1 MNPGTFRPLFLLLLS
16 TPFMIEARTGP
27 GSNFSLEA
35 GGMAGYHGNPRY
47 LNPDDSLHAAS
58 PLLQADI
65 SGKWRYLGTERWDLR
80 ASLAGGS
87 KLYPSALEGDINGL
101 QAEAEGR
108 FHLADSRPGDK
119 PRESSYLALAYRSEL
134 SDNSILSNP
143 DRSDPDAPALG
154 YGENRLRFTAQY
166 HTGGLGAWRG
176 EASILHRNYGES
188 VNLLASLDSHQEE
201 AALEWLG
208 PRWGMMEMD
217 LGYAVSVRNYFEYPA
232 RDLRGDTV
240 AGSGKSLLT
249 HGPQA
254 GVKLNLGRKTDLR
267 LEYAMEVQR
276 DLHAGYFDCYSHS
289 PSVSFKTEPSKAW
302 EFTLRGWSTWE
313 LYDHYRVGYSSRR
326 PLKRIRYDF
335 LRARLERGFGRF
347 YAEAEALYRGEENNT
362 PAYRYY
368 APSAGAGVGIKL

>member
-1 MNPGTFRPLFLLLLS
+1 MNQEIYRFVSMLLLS
-16 TPFMIEARTGP
+16 AAVMVESRMGP

-47 LNPDDSLHAAS
+47 LNPDDSLRSAS

-65 SGKWRYLGTERWDLR
+65 SGKWRYLGTERWDFR
-80 ASLAGGS
+80 VSLAGGS

-108 FHLADSRPGDK
+108 VHYAGGRPGDK
-119 PRESSYLALAYRSEL
+119 LRESSHLAMAYRSEL

-154 YGENRLRFTAQY
+154 YGANRLRLAAQY
-166 HTGGLGAWRG
+166 HSSYLGAWRG
-176 EASILHRNYGES
+176 EASILHRDYGES
-188 VNLLASLDSHQEE
+188 ETLLASLDSHQEA

-208 PRWGMMEMD
+208 PRWGMVEVD
-217 LGYAVSVRNYFEYPA
+217 LGYAVAVRNYFEYPA
-232 RDLRGDTV
+232 RDILGDTV
-240 AGSGKSLLT
+240 AGSSKSLLT

-254 GVKLNLGRKTDLR
+254 AVKLNLGRSTDLG
-267 LEYAMEVQR
+267 LAYSLEVQR

-289 PSVSFKTEPSKAW
+289 PSLSFKTEPSKAW

-313 LYDHYRVGYSSRR
+313 VYGHYRVGYSSRR